1 MTKIKNSVCDQGTYL
16 THLVS
21 NTLSHIHSS
30 NYQIFIELLY
40 CIGHDASYTA
50 NETELF
56 KSTGK
61 GTKFAVLKDHF
72 GAGKMA

>member
-40 CIGHDASYTA
+40 CIGHD
-50 NETELF
+50 ETELF
-56 KSTGK
+56 KPTGN